1 MFYKINLNIDK
12 NLFNEIN
19 NSYNFDDVTNGRK
32 GTTILK
38 PIINKNNIDLLTPIV
53 RTTTI
58 YHKPFQIF
66 NKTINDIV
74 NKINNKFNNKFNN
87 KYNNKNNDELSNVNE
102 IQSNLNLN
110 NALLEVYN
118 YKYKKMK
125 FHSDLAL
132 DLLDNSYIALYS
144 CYNNINVDDNNKRK
158 LVIKNK
164 ETNEIEDKIILD
176 HNSVIL
182 FSVETNSKYLHKI
195 VLEHNNKIDEEI
207 EWLGLTFRESKT
219 FIRYINNHDGLD
231 KNTYESIF
239 NDNNNKLVLANEKEK
254 KEFYK
259 LRSEEN
265 NNIGKYNYPNINYS
279 ISPAE
284 LLKPII

>member
-19 NSYNFDDVTNGRK
+19 NSYNFDDVTKGRK
-32 GTTILK
+32 GTTILN
-38 PIINKNNIDLLTPIV
+38 PIIDKNNNELLTPII
-53 RTTTI
+53 RTTII
-58 YHKPFQIF
+58 YNKPFQIF
-66 NKTINDIV
+66 NTTINDIV
-74 NKINNKFNNKFNN
+74 NKINNKFN
-87 KYNNKNNDELSNVNE
+87 DELNNVNE
-102 IQSNLNLN
+102 IKTNLNLN

-132 DLLDNSYIALYS
+132 DLNDNSYIALYS
-144 CYNNINVDDNNKRK
+144 CYNNVNVDDNNKRK

-164 ETNEIEDKIILD
+164 ETNEIENKIILD

-195 VLEHNNKIDEEI
+195 VLEHNNKINEEI

-219 FIRYINNHDGLD
+219 FIKYINNYD
-231 KNTYESIF
+231 KHNENTYKPIF
-239 NDNNNKLVLANEKEK
+239 NDNNNELILANEKDK

>member
-19 NSYNFDDVTNGRK
+19 NSYNFDDVTKGRK

-38 PIINKNNIDLLTPIV
+38 PIIDKNNIELLTPIV

-58 YHKPFQIF
+58 YNKPFQIF

-74 NKINNKFNNKFNN
+74 NKINNKFNNK
-87 KYNNKNNDELSNVNE
+87 YNNKNNYELKNVNE
-102 IQSNLNLN
+102 IKNNLNLN

-132 DLLDNSYIALYS
+132 DLQDNSYIALYS

-164 ETNEIEDKIILD
+164 ETNEIEDKIILE

-195 VLEHNNKIDEEI
+195 VLEHNNKIDEKI

-219 FIRYINNHDGLD
+219 FIRYINNHDEHN
-231 KNTYESIF
+231 KNIYKPIF
-239 NDNNNKLVLANEKEK
+239 NDNNNELKLANENEK

-265 NNIGKYNYPNINYS
+265 CSVCKYNYPNINYS

>member
-12 NLFNEIN
+12 NVFNEIN
-19 NSYNFDDVTNGRK
+19 NSYNFDDVTKGRK
-32 GTTILK
+32 GTTILN
-38 PIINKNNIDLLTPIV
+38 PIICKNNNELLTPIV

-58 YHKPFQIF
+58 YNKPFQIF
-66 NKTINDIV
+66 NTIISDIV
-74 NKINNKFNNKFNN
+74 NKINYKFNEKL
-87 KYNNKNNDELSNVNE
+87 KNDNG
-102 IQSNLNLN
+102 IQTNLNLN

-132 DLLDNSYIALYS
+132 DLQDNSYIALYS

-164 ETNEIEDKIILD
+164 ETNEIEDKIILE

-182 FSVETNSKYLHKI
+182 FSVETNSKFLHKI

-219 FIRYINNHDGLD
+219 FIKYINNNEHN
-231 KNTYESIF
+231 KNSYKPIF
-239 NDNNNKLVLANEKEK
+239 NDNNNELILANENEK

>member
-1 MFYKINLNIDK
+1 
-12 NLFNEIN
+12 
-19 NSYNFDDVTNGRK
+19 V
-32 GTTILK
+32 
-38 PIINKNNIDLLTPIV
+38 
-53 RTTTI
+53 
-58 YHKPFQIF
+58 
-66 NKTINDIV
+66 
-74 NKINNKFNNKFNN
+74 
-87 KYNNKNNDELSNVNE
+87 
-102 IQSNLNLN
+102 
-110 NALLEVYN
+110 
-118 YKYKKMK
+118 
-125 FHSDLAL
+125 
-132 DLLDNSYIALYS
+132 IALYS
-144 CYNNINVDDNNKRK
+144 CYNNVNVDDNNKRK

-164 ETNEIEDKIILD
+164 ETNEIENKIILD

-195 VLEHNNKIDEEI
+195 VLEHNNKINEEI

-219 FIRYINNHDGLD
+219 FIKYINNYD
-231 KNTYESIF
+231 KHNENTYKPIF
-239 NDNNNKLVLANEKEK
+239 NDNNNELILANEKDK